1 MINHKLH
8 AGQDSTHGRRF
19 NLNPN
24 ETFNLSDPTSLARV
38 PAGISVGHPHK
49 FHNKI
54 PNIHIR
60 TNSVKLKKLEK
71 ELKEARM
78 RQDIF
83 EEIYKGIKN
92 RINSNGTFVWITI
105 KALDTIIE
113 REIKFSGSE
122 EKIDILIKIRDEY
135 RRVNK
140 MSNKFPNKFSNQ

>member
-1 MINHKLH
+1 
-8 AGQDSTHGRRF
+8 
-19 NLNPN
+19 
-24 ETFNLSDPTSLARV
+24 
-38 PAGISVGHPHK
+38 
-49 FHNKI
+49 
-54 PNIHIR
+54 
-60 TNSVKLKKLEK
+60 
-71 ELKEARM
+71 M